1 MHAESP
7 TTRELSVAIE
17 AALRRHA
24 SVADCAIVR
33 REDLEGRS
41 QLLAYVVL
49 AGPYSEKVLQS
60 HLQQHAPGRIM
71 PDAFVPVSALPMDH
85 EGRVNFDRLAQLPV
99 IDQQLINRWQRE
111 LRQRDGVGEVRVFAQ
126 PRTAS
131 APHFHLSHLAPE
143 SLLQE
148 RRSVSPG
155 AESPSAAADPAPR
168 SEHAGAALSICDGGS
183 LQPPPDGIN
192 TLSDA
197 LSRAAAHRPAHGVHF
212 LREDLST
219 DVQTYARLLEESL
232 EVLAGLQQHGL
243 RAGDKV
249 LFQVTS
255 NENFLTLF
263 WGCVLGGIVPVPLST
278 SPAYDPSN
286 ATVRKLRNAWQMLEQ
301 PLIVADRSLTSAIRS
316 VFARMDAED
325 VRVECVEQL
334 PAQSSSARPHAAS
347 PDDLA
352 LILLTS
358 GSTGMPKAVMH
369 SHRTLLSRSFATAVF
384 NRFTSDDL
392 SLNWMPLDHVGGIV
406 MFHIRD
412 VCVGCRQIHAPTEL
426 ILSDP
431 LKWLEAIARHR
442 ATITWAPNFAFALIN
457 DRASDLPSRSWDL
470 SCMRFI
476 LNGGEAIVPRTARRF
491 LELLIPFGLP
501 PDSMRPAWGM
511 SETASGV
518 VYADPLRLDTT
529 RDDDRYAVVGRPVP
543 GVSLRIVDEDNRI
556 VPEEVAGQLQIKGA
570 TVTIGYYQNPE
581 ANASIAS
588 DGWFSTG
595 DLGVIRDGCLTITG
609 RVKDEIIINGI
620 NFVGSE
626 IEAAVE
632 TLAGLKTSFT
642 AACAYRAPGG
652 NTDALAVFFCPEN
665 DRIEELP
672 PLLDAI
678 RKELGENVG
687 VVPSALIPLP
697 EQEIPKTAIGKIQR
711 SRLRKRLENG
721 DYADILRRVAEV
733 EQADDTVPEWFFRK
747 VWRRCE
753 RPREPLEKPGNALLF
768 ADDAGVWRML
778 RDDLMQRGW
787 TCTVVEAAAVF
798 SQPEEGR
805 FTLSPR
811 EPEHYREL
819 LATILHKGPPIDR
832 IIHLGT
838 YREQAPGVE
847 SINDLRRAQYR
858 GAFSLLFLIRAL
870 SETMDGATPVRLL
883 VFGNHAQCVEPTDT
897 STCEHAT
904 CVGLLKAA
912 SRELSWLHS
921 RHVDL
926 EVAEPA
932 ANVAAILRELQILDV
947 DDEIAYRGAR
957 RLAWE
962 LSRVDLRKHASR
974 ELPLREGGLYLMT
987 GGLGAVGTPIAKR
1000 LIEHFRAKLL
1010 LVSPSPLPPEDEW
1023 PSLLRRGG
1031 PLAERV
1037 AAYQRLRETGG
1048 QLMLEAV
1055 EASDLPAL
1063 QASVGR
1069 AVSRWGQDLDGVFH
1083 LAAAAD
1089 DAGDGAPSNG
1099 DGVLAETLDSFE
1111 AMFRRKVYGTWSLYE
1126 LLRDRPD
1133 ALLVTFGSAT
1143 QLFGE
1148 ASLASGAAGE
1158 SFLSNWCRQQRSSG
1172 RSHTFLLEWAG
1183 WRGDGGTGRET
1194 EHAQDRCR
1202 NAGYASISPQRGW
1215 ACLLGGLLAD
1225 QGDLIIGLDP
1235 RSVAVRQRLCDEV
1248 QPLAQL
1254 SAFCTTH
1261 AKPPAVEVR
1270 EAQVVDRFGNA
1281 VPWSL
1286 EIVDTVPR
1294 ADFAERAWATSEVT
1308 VQASPPP
1315 RDDIERRVAAIWTE
1329 VLGTSPSGV
1338 DDWFFGLGGNSLA
1351 ATQVLSRVAKA
1362 FGVRVSLRE
1371 FFRLPTVA
1379 ELARLIRQRQQVDGA
1394 ARASDT
1400 IEKTDDYASMLEQ
1413 VDELKEEQLTAML
1426 AKMQRGH
1433 KS

>member
-1 MHAESP
+1 MHAESSATP
-7 TTRELSVAIE
+7 ELSVALE
-17 AALRRHA
+17 AVLRRHA

-33 REDLEGRS
+33 RQDLEGRS

-49 AGPYSEKVLQS
+49 AGPYSEKALRS
-60 HLQQHAPGRIM
+60 HLQQHAPGQTL
-71 PDAFVPVSALPMDH
+71 PDAFIPVSALPIDL
-85 EGRVNFDRLAQLPV
+85 EGRVSFDRLAKVPV
-99 IDQQLINRWQRE
+99 IDQELINRWQRE
-111 LRQRDGVGEVRVFAQ
+111 LRRQDGVGEVRVFAQ
-126 PRTAS
+126 PRTLN

-143 SLLQE
+143 SLLNE
-148 RRSVSPG
+148 RSSPG
-155 AESPSAAADPAPR
+155 AGAEPPSAEADPAAR
-168 SEHAGAALSICDGGS
+168 SEDAGVALSICDGGC
-183 LQPPPDGIN
+183 LQPPAGID

-197 LSRAAAHRPAHGVHF
+197 LSRAAEQWPAHGLHF

-219 DVQTYARLLEESL
+219 EVKTYARLLEESL
-232 EVLAGLQQHGL
+232 GVLAGLQQQGL

-263 WGCVLGGIVPVPLST
+263 WGCVLGGIVPVPLSA
-278 SPAYDPSN
+278 SPAYEPSN

-316 VFARMDAED
+316 VFAQMDAEH
-325 VRVECVEQL
+325 VRVEGVEHL
-334 PAQSSSARPHAAS
+334 AAQSSSARPHAAS

-369 SHRTLLSRSFATAVF
+369 SHRTLLNRSFATARF
-384 NRFTSDDL
+384 NGFTSDDL

-406 MFHIRD
+406 MFHLRD

-442 ATITWAPNFAFALIN
+442 ATVTWAPNFAFALIN
-457 DRASDLPSRSWDL
+457 DRAADLASRSWDL

-529 RDDDRYAVVGRPVP
+529 RDDDHYAVVGRPVP
-543 GVSLRIVDEDNRI
+543 GVSLRIVDGDNRI
-556 VPEEVAGQLQIKGA
+556 VPEGVAGQLQVKGA
-570 TVTIGYYQNPE
+570 TLTLGYYKNPE
-581 ANASIAS
+581 ANAAIAS
-588 DGWFSTG
+588 DGWFATG
-595 DLGVIRDGCLTITG
+595 DQGVIRDGCLTITG

-626 IEAAVE
+626 IEAVVE

-652 NTDALAVFFCPEN
+652 NTDALAVFFCPES
-665 DRIEELP
+665 DRVEELP
-672 PLLDAI
+672 ALLDAI

-711 SRLRKRLENG
+711 SRLRERLENG
-721 DYADILRRVAEV
+721 DYADILKRVAEV
-733 EQADDTVPEWFFRK
+733 EQADDTVPEWFFRQ
-747 VWRRCE
+747 VWRRRE
-753 RPREPLEKPGNALLF
+753 RPHEPLEKPGNVLLF
-768 ADDAGVWRML
+768 ADDAGLWRTL
-778 RDDLMQRGW
+778 RDDLVQRGW
-787 TCTVVEAAAVF
+787 TCTVVEAAADF

-819 LATILHKGPPIDR
+819 LSTVLHQGPPIDR
-832 IIHLGT
+832 IIHLWT
-838 YREQAPGVE
+838 YREQPPGVK
-847 SINDLRRAQYR
+847 SVDDLRRAQDR
-858 GAFSLLFLIRAL
+858 GALSLLSLIRAL
-870 SETMDGATPVRLL
+870 SETIDGMTPIRLL
-883 VFGNHAQCVEPTDT
+883 VFGSGAQCVERTDT
-897 STCEHAT
+897 SVSEHAT

-957 RLAWE
+957 RFVWG
-962 LSRVDLRKHASR
+962 LSRVDLRKQASR
-974 ELPLREGGLYLMT
+974 ALPLREGGLYLMT
-987 GGLGAVGTPIAKR
+987 GGLGAVGNPIAR
-1000 LIEHFRAKLL
+1000 QLMEHFRAKLL

-1023 PSLLRRGG
+1023 PSLLRQGG
-1031 PLAERV
+1031 PLAERI
-1037 AAYQRLRETGG
+1037 AACQRLRETGCEV
-1048 QLMLEAV
+1048 MHEAV
-1055 EASDLPAL
+1055 DVADLPAL
-1063 QASVGR
+1063 QAAVGR

-1083 LAAAAD
+1083 LAAGAD
-1089 DAGDGAPSNG
+1089 DADDGDPPKA
-1099 DGVLAETLDSFE
+1099 DGILTETLDSFD
-1111 AMFRRKVYGTWSLYE
+1111 AMLRRKVYCTWSLYE

-1133 ALLVTFGSAT
+1133 ALIVSFGSAT

-1158 SFLSNWCRQQRSSG
+1158 SFLSNWCRRQRSSG
-1172 RSHTFLLEWAG
+1172 RSNTFLLEWAG
-1183 WRGDGGTGRET
+1183 WGGDDRTSREM
-1194 EHAQDRCR
+1194 ERAQESCR
-1202 NAGYASISPQRGW
+1202 NAGYASISPRRAW
-1215 ACLLGGLLAD
+1215 ACLLGGLLAEH
-1225 QGDLIIGLDP
+1225 GDLMIGLDA
-1235 RSVAVRQRLCDEV
+1235 RSVAVRQRLGDEV

-1261 AKPPAVEVR
+1261 AGPPAVEVR

-1294 ADFAERAWATSEVT
+1294 ADFAERAWALSEVT
-1308 VQASPPP
+1308 VQASQPP
-1315 RDDIERRVAAIWTE
+1315 RDEIERRVAAIWTE
-1329 VLGTSPSGV
+1329 VLGASPSGV

-1351 ATQVLSRVAKA
+1351 ATQVLSRISKA

-1371 FFRLPTVA
+1371 FFQLPTVA
-1379 ELARLIRQRQQVDGA
+1379 ELARLIRQRRQPDEA
-1394 ARASDT
+1394 APASDT

-1433 KS
+1433 KG